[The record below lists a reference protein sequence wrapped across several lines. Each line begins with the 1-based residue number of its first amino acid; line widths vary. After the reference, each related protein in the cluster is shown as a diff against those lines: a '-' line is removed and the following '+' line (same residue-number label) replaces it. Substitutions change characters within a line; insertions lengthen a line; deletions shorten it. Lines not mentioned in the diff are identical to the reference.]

1 MERNSIKMNIFVLDK
16 NPVKAAE
23 YHCDKHVVKM
33 ILEAG
38 QMLCASH
45 WLHLLNHYYN
55 GNISDFK
62 RVRDIQ
68 SWLYENTHP
77 LEQPPW
83 KISHMRHPCT
93 LWTNDS
99 YSNYMWH
106 WKLGVALCK
115 EYTKR
120 YKKTHKSEAVL
131 DWLGK
136 NTPRFMKDK
145 GLTPFAVCMKEEYKI
160 STNPVDCYREYYLKD
175 KVRFAKW
182 KTGII
187 PFWWN
192 KNLNVEN
199 KNGKT

>member
-1 MERNSIKMNIFVLDK
+1 MNIFVLDN
-16 NPVKAAE
+16 NPQKAAE
-23 YHCDKHVVKM
+23 YHCNKHVVKM
-33 ILEAG
+33 ILECG

-45 WLHLLNHYYN
+45 WLHLLDNY
-55 GNISDFK
+55 GQRTSCFK

-83 KISHMRHPCT
+83 KLSHMRHPCT
-93 LWTNDS
+93 LWTNES

-106 WKLGVALCK
+106 WELGVALCK

-120 YKKTHKSEAVL
+120 YKRVHKSEAVI

-136 NTPRFMKDK
+136 NTPRLMKDK
-145 GLTPFAVCMKEEYKI
+145 GLTPFAVCMKEEYKDAHD
-160 STNPVDCYREYYLKD
+160 PVQSYRNYYIQD

-182 KTGII
+182 EPRAQMPDWFKRGI
-187 PFWWN
+187 N
-192 KNLNVEN
+192 A
-199 KNGKT
+199 